1 MNRIV
6 AKTILSKLKSA
17 DSFFGI
23 SYNMNLYRGC
33 SHGCI
38 YCDTRSECYGVGD
51 ISQISIKS
59 NALELLHQELKS
71 KKRGTIGT
79 GSMNDPYMEVEKEEE
94 IVREALKVIVAHKFP
109 VHIITKSNLV
119 IRDADIIQEISS
131 IYAAVSLT
139 ITTADDQMAKR
150 IEPNAPSTSKRFEAM
165 KELSKKGIYTGV
177 TLMPLLPYINDS
189 VVNVKTLLQRAAD
202 GGASYVIPMFG
213 VTLRKGSRD
222 YFYGALQREF
232 PGIMNR
238 YDATFGNQYE
248 CWSPHFKR
256 LQECFLEQ
264 TERLGLARKMEFYT
278 PRTDGEQL
286 SLF

>member
-1 MNRIV
+1 MNRII
-6 AKTILSKLKSA
+6 AKTILSKLKSE

-94 IVREALKVIVAHKFP
+94 IVREALKVIAAHKFP

-165 KELSKKGIYTGV
+165 KELSKKEIYTGV

-189 VVNVKTLLQRAAD
+189 VANVTTLLQRAAD
-202 GGASYVIPMFG
+202 SGASYVIPMFG

-232 PGIMNR
+232 PGMMNR

-264 TERLGLARKMEFYT
+264 TERLGLASKMEFYT
-278 PRTDGEQL
+278 PQIDGEQL
-286 SLF
+286 SRF

>member
-139 ITTADDQMAKR
+139 ITTADDQMSKR

-189 VVNVKTLLQRAAD
+189 VANLTTLLQRAAD
-202 GGASYVIPMFG
+202 SGASYVIPMFG

-232 PGIMNR
+232 PGMMNR

>member
-1 MNRIV
+1 MNHIA

-38 YCDTRSECYGVGD
+38 YCDTRSECYCVGD
-51 ISQISIKS
+51 ISRISIKS

-71 KKRGTIGT
+71 RKRGTIGT

-94 IVREALKVIVAHKFP
+94 IVRAALKVIAAHKYP

-119 IRDADIIQEISS
+119 MRDADIIQEISS

-189 VVNVKTLLQRAAD
+189 LANLTTLLQRAAD
-202 GGASYVIPMFG
+202 SGASYVIPMFG

-232 PGIMNR
+232 PGMMNR

-248 CWSPHFKR
+248 CWSPNFKR
-256 LQECFLEQ
+256 LQECFIEQ
-264 TERLGLARKMEFYT
+264 TERLGLARKMEFYS

>member
-94 IVREALKVIVAHKFP
+94 IVREALKVIVTHKFP

-189 VVNVKTLLQRAAD
+189 VANVTTLLQRAAD

>member
-94 IVREALKVIVAHKFP
+94 IVREALKVIVKHKFP

-139 ITTADDQMAKR
+139 ITTADDLMAKR

-189 VVNVKTLLQRAAD
+189 VANLTTLLQRAAD
-202 GGASYVIPMFG
+202 SGASYVIPMFG

>member
-51 ISQISIKS
+51 ISEISIKR

-94 IVREALKVIVAHKFP
+94 IVREALKVIVTHKFP

-139 ITTADDQMAKR
+139 ITTADDAMARR

-165 KELSKKGIYTGV
+165 KELSKKEIYTGV

-189 VVNVKTLLQRAAD
+189 VANLTTLLQRAAD
-202 GGASYVIPMFG
+202 SGASYVIPMFG

-232 PGIMNR
+232 PGMMNR

-256 LQECFLEQ
+256 LQESFLEQ
-264 TERLGLARKMEFYT
+264 TERLGLTRNMEFYT

>member
-1 MNRIV
+1 MNHIA

-51 ISQISIKS
+51 ISRISIKS

-94 IVREALKVIVAHKFP
+94 IVRAALKVIAAHKFP

-165 KELSKKGIYTGV
+165 KELSKKEIYTGV

-189 VVNVKTLLQRAAD
+189 VANLTTLLQRAAD
-202 GGASYVIPMFG
+202 SGASYVIPMFG

-232 PGIMNR
+232 PGMMNR

-256 LQECFLEQ
+256 LQESFLEQ
-264 TERLGLARKMEFYT
+264 TERLGLTRNMEFYT

>member
-1 MNRIV
+1 MNHIA

-38 YCDTRSECYGVGD
+38 YCDTRSECYCVGD
-51 ISQISIKS
+51 ISRISIKS

-71 KKRGTIGT
+71 RKRGTIGT

-94 IVREALKVIVAHKFP
+94 IVRAALKVIAAHKYP

-119 IRDADIIQEISS
+119 MRDADIIQEISS

-189 VVNVKTLLQRAAD
+189 VANVTTLLQWAAD
-202 GGASYVIPMFG
+202 SGASYVIPMFG

-232 PGIMNR
+232 PGMISR

-248 CWSPHFKR
+248 CWSPNFKR
-256 LQECFLEQ
+256 LQECFIEQ
-264 TERLGLARKMEFYT
+264 MERLGLARKMEFYS

>member
-1 MNRIV
+1 MNHIA

-51 ISQISIKS
+51 ISRISIKS

-71 KKRGTIGT
+71 RKRGTIGT

-94 IVREALKVIVAHKFP
+94 IVRAALKVIAAHKYP

-119 IRDADIIQEISS
+119 MRDADIIQEISS
-131 IYAAVSLT
+131 VYAAVSLT
-139 ITTADDQMAKR
+139 ITTADNQMAKR
-150 IEPNAPSTSKRFEAM
+150 IEPNAPSTTKRFEAM

-189 VVNVKTLLQRAAD
+189 VANVTTLLQRAAD
-202 GGASYVIPMFG
+202 SGASYVIPMFG

-222 YFYGALQREF
+222 YFYGSLQREF
-232 PGIMNR
+232 PGMMNR

-248 CWSPHFKR
+248 CWSPNFKR
-256 LQECFLEQ
+256 LQECFIEQ
-264 TERLGLARKMEFYT
+264 TERLGLARKMEFYS
-278 PRTDGEQL
+278 PLTDGEQL

>member
-1 MNRIV
+1 MNHIA

-51 ISQISIKS
+51 ISRISIKS

-71 KKRGTIGT
+71 RKRGTIGT

-94 IVREALKVIVAHKFP
+94 IVRAALKVIAAHKYP

-119 IRDADIIQEISS
+119 MRDADIIQEISS
-131 IYAAVSLT
+131 VYAAVSLT
-139 ITTADDQMAKR
+139 ITTADNQMAKR
-150 IEPNAPSTSKRFEAM
+150 IEPNAPSTTKRFEAM

-189 VVNVKTLLQRAAD
+189 VANVTTLLQRAAD
-202 GGASYVIPMFG
+202 SGASYVIPMFG

-222 YFYGALQREF
+222 YFYGSLQREF
-232 PGIMNR
+232 PGMMNR

-248 CWSPHFKR
+248 CWSPNFKR
-256 LQECFLEQ
+256 LQECFIEQ
-264 TERLGLARKMEFYT
+264 TERLGLARKMEFYS

>member
-1 MNRIV
+1 MNHIA

-51 ISQISIKS
+51 ISRISIKS

-71 KKRGTIGT
+71 RKRGTIGT

-94 IVREALKVIVAHKFP
+94 IVRAALKVIAAHKYP

-119 IRDADIIQEISS
+119 MRDADIIQEISS

-189 VVNVKTLLQRAAD
+189 LANLTTLLQRAAD
-202 GGASYVIPMFG
+202 SGASYVIPMFG

-222 YFYGALQREF
+222 YFYGSLQREF
-232 PGIMNR
+232 PGMMNR

-248 CWSPHFKR
+248 CWSPNFKR
-256 LQECFLEQ
+256 LQECFIEQ
-264 TERLGLARKMEFYT
+264 MERLGLARKMEFYS

>member
-1 MNRIV
+1 MNRII
-6 AKTILSKLKSA
+6 AKTILSKLKSE

-51 ISQISIKS
+51 ISEISIKR

-79 GSMNDPYMEVEKEEE
+79 GSMNDPYMEVEKKEE
-94 IVREALKVIVAHKFP
+94 IVRAALKVIAAHKFP

-165 KELSKKGIYTGV
+165 KELSKKEIYTGV

-189 VVNVKTLLQRAAD
+189 VANLTTLLQRAAD
-202 GGASYVIPMFG
+202 SGASYVIPMFG

-232 PGIMNR
+232 PGMANR

-264 TERLGLARKMEFYT
+264 TERLGLARKIEFYT

>member
-1 MNRIV
+1 MNHIA

-38 YCDTRSECYGVGD
+38 YCDTRSECYCVGD
-51 ISQISIKS
+51 ISRISIKS

-71 KKRGTIGT
+71 RKRGTIGT

-94 IVREALKVIVAHKFP
+94 IVRAALKVIAAHKYP

-119 IRDADIIQEISS
+119 MRDADIIQEISS
-131 IYAAVSLT
+131 VYAAVSLT
-139 ITTADDQMAKR
+139 ITTADNQMAKR
-150 IEPNAPSTSKRFEAM
+150 IEPNAPSTTKRFEAM

-189 VVNVKTLLQRAAD
+189 VANVTTLLQRAAD
-202 GGASYVIPMFG
+202 SGASYVIPMFG

-222 YFYGALQREF
+222 YFYGSLQREF
-232 PGIMNR
+232 PGMMNR

-248 CWSPHFKR
+248 CWSPNFKR
-256 LQECFLEQ
+256 LQECFIEQ
-264 TERLGLARKMEFYT
+264 TERLGLARKMEFYS